1 MATDKADSN
10 SPFNGPLMRLG
21 IGVPLGLIAILAMMI
36 LPLPPLMLD
45 VLFTFNIALSLVI
58 IMAVFQVKRPLEFA
72 IFPTVLLLVT
82 ILRLALNVASTRV
95 VLLHGHE
102 GSHAAGKVIAAFG
115 EFVIGGNY
123 AVGAVVFIILT
134 IINFVVVTKGAGR
147 VSEVSARFALDAM
160 PGKQMAID
168 ADLNAGI
175 LTQEQA
181 RDRRAEVRAESDFY
195 GSMDGASKFVRGD
208 AVAGILIMII
218 NIVGGLLIG
227 TMMHDL
233 PAGDATKTYTL
244 LTIGDGL
251 VAQIPGLLLSVAVA
265 IIVTRISRDQD
276 VGEELG
282 KQLFGQPKAVGVAAS
297 VLGVMGLIPGMPNL
311 VFLSMAALA
320 GWGAWRL
327 KRRNEAAPVVEDIP
341 PELPPAPPV
350 AENQELSWD
359 DVRPVDV
366 VGLEVGYRLV
376 PLVDRTKGGD
386 LLARIRGIRRK
397 LTQELGFLVQPVHIR
412 DNLELG
418 PNSYRIRLA

>member
-1 MATDKADSN
+1 
-10 SPFNGPLMRLG
+10 
-21 IGVPLGLIAILAMMI
+21 
-36 LPLPPLMLD
+36 
-45 VLFTFNIALSLVI
+45 
-58 IMAVFQVKRPLEFA
+58 
-72 IFPTVLLLVT
+72 
-82 ILRLALNVASTRV
+82 
-95 VLLHGHE
+95 
-102 GSHAAGKVIAAFG
+102 
-115 EFVIGGNY
+115 
-123 AVGAVVFIILT
+123 
-134 IINFVVVTKGAGR
+134 
-147 VSEVSARFALDAM
+147 M

-175 LTQEQA
+175 ITQDQA
-181 RDRRAEVRAESDFY
+181 RERRAEVRAESDFY

-208 AVAGILIMII
+208 AVAGILILVI

-233 PAGDATKTYTL
+233 PMGEASKTYTL

-276 VGEELG
+276 VGQELG
-282 KQLFGQPKAVGVAAS
+282 KQLFGQPKALAVAAS
-297 VLGVMGLIPGMPNL
+297 VLGIMGLIPGMPNL
-311 VFLSMAALA
+311 VFLSFAALA
-320 GWGAWRL
+320 GWGAWKL
-327 KRRNEAAPVVEDIP
+327 KKEPRSCPWWKKHRPSRRR
-341 PELPPAPPV
+341 APP

-418 PNSYRIRLA
+418 PNSYRIRLAGVAIGESVVHPDRELAINPGPRVRPAQRPRRRAIRPSAWKRCGSSHPCANMRSRWATPWSTRPP

>member
-1 MATDKADSN
+1 
-10 SPFNGPLMRLG
+10 
-21 IGVPLGLIAILAMMI
+21 
-36 LPLPPLMLD
+36 
-45 VLFTFNIALSLVI
+45 
-58 IMAVFQVKRPLEFA
+58 
-72 IFPTVLLLVT
+72 
-82 ILRLALNVASTRV
+82 
-95 VLLHGHE
+95 
-102 GSHAAGKVIAAFG
+102 
-115 EFVIGGNY
+115 
-123 AVGAVVFIILT
+123 
-134 IINFVVVTKGAGR
+134 
-147 VSEVSARFALDAM
+147 M

-175 LTQEQA
+175 ITQDQA
-181 RDRRAEVRAESDFY
+181 RERRAEVRAESDFY

-208 AVAGILIMII
+208 AVAGILILVI

-233 PAGDATKTYTL
+233 PVGEAAKNYTL

-276 VGEELG
+276 VGHELG
-282 KQLFGQPKAVGVAAS
+282 KQLFGQPKALGVAAS
-297 VLGVMGLIPGMPNL
+297 VLGIMGLIPGHAQSGVPEHRRAVRL
-311 VFLSMAALA
+311 GCVAPQAAARQARGRGSSARADARA
-320 GWGAWRL
+320 G
-327 KRRNEAAPVVEDIP
+327 RRKA
-341 PELPPAPPV
+341 
-350 AENQELSWD
+350 QELSWE

-418 PNSYRIRLA
+418 PNSYRIRLAGVAIGESLVHPDRELAINPGRVFGPLNGLATRDPAFGMEAVWIEPSHARTRAVAGLHRGRRGHRHRNASVSSHPVPRARALRPRRGRAAHEDAGEDLAQAGG